1 MEWRR
6 WNGGDGIS
14 KMEYGIAN
22 WGLRILKQD
31 LCLPL
36 LACGHSQFDLRNC
49 RPPPSYPLPRH
60 AIRDST
66 FAIRN
71 PFSFPLLVHSCL
83 WTFAI
88 RPSQFQP
95 HLLSC
100 FLSILAVRFEIRPS
114 QFEIP
119 SHFRFS
125 LAVLPVAVKIARSSP
140 DSCSRRR
147 NSSGSPM
154 FDSSK
159 SSSQY

>member
-1 MEWRR
+1 MAEMEYRR
-6 WNGGDGIS
+6 WNIELRIGNGGDG
-14 KMEYGIAN
+14 MANCGLGIAD

-36 LACGHSQFDLRNC
+36 LVCGHSQFDLRNC

-88 RPSQFQP
+88 R
-95 HLLSC
+95 
-100 FLSILAVRFEIRPS
+100 
-114 QFEIP
+114 
-119 SHFRFS
+119 
-125 LAVLPVAVKIARSSP
+125 
-140 DSCSRRR
+140 
-147 NSSGSPM
+147 
-154 FDSSK
+154 
-159 SSSQY
+159 SSQL